1 MEELQAIRALA
12 ALAHESRLRIFRLLT
27 RHGTAGLAAGKIA
40 EQLGLPAATL
50 SFHIKELSNA
60 GLVLDR
66 RDGRSVIYSLNAA
79 GMQTFLSFLLD
90 DCCGGQPELCGPLY
104 QLQPKRRKKAAVQE
118 S

>member
-27 RHGTAGLAAGKIA
+27 RHGTTGLAAGKIA

-79 GMQTFLSFLLD
+79 GMQTFISFLLD

-104 QLQPKRRKKAAVQE
+104 QLQPQTTPQTAAKK

>member
-27 RHGTAGLAAGKIA
+27 RHGTEGLAAGKIA
-40 EQLGLPAATL
+40 EQLELPAATL

-60 GLVLDR
+60 GLVVDR
-66 RDGRSVIYSLNAA
+66 REGRSVFYSLNAG
-79 GMQTFLSFLLD
+79 GMQEFLSFLLD

-104 QLQPKRRKKAAVQE
+104 QLKPPPRRKTAAKRT
-118 S
+118 